1 MSSSAVDHLW
11 TRPYR
16 WVSSGFEPVPQLVRD
31 WLLQPRL
38 AVMDPAAAL
47 TALEQFD
54 VPRLPTALY
63 LVTGEI
69 HVLGDSV
76 AGVFAGP
83 ASDAGVEL
91 AVDVDRTLIAIGVVR
106 CSASFS
112 RAVAQWLTASPCF
125 DTMQPEDASLNA
137 MEVASALRR
146 IFAQLD
152 VASCAIQSRGDPCAS
167 QADLIRT
174 AHGDRWTIGAEAG
187 HKRRRSYHQ
196 RELGLVR
203 SSHAPW
209 TDTIT

>member
-1 MSSSAVDHLW
+1 MDHLW

-16 WVSSGFEPVPQLVRD
+16 WGTSGCVPVPQLVRD
-31 WLLQPRL
+31 WLVQPRL
-38 AVMDPAAAL
+38 AVMDPSASSAAR
-47 TALEQFD
+47 ERSD
-54 VPRLPTALY
+54 VPCLQEVLY

-69 HVLGDSV
+69 HVLGDCV

-83 ASDAGVEL
+83 SSDVGLEL
-91 AVDVDRTLIAIGVVR
+91 AIDVDRTLIAIGVVR

-112 RAVAQWLTASPCF
+112 RAVAQWLAASRCF
-125 DTMQPEDASLNA
+125 DTMQPEDASMHA

-152 VASCAIQSRGDPCAS
+152 VASCAIESRGDACAS
-167 QADLIRT
+167 QADFIRT
-174 AHGDRWTIGAEAG
+174 EHGDRWTIGAEAG
-187 HKRRRSYHQ
+187 HKLRRSYHQ